1 MFCSEKKSPSARFAF
16 DERPPDLL
24 FALIRGD
31 VRNTAAPRA
40 GAQWRIAIAV
50 SLAAVMAGAVVMLAS
65 QLLYHRYASGLE
77 VAVHSAPYLLQV
89 LLLLVALTCV
99 VTLIAM
105 WRGRN
110 GLGSGARSLYLAS
123 ALVAPLYA
131 ALVLVSPVHMHADE
145 AALSDATIS
154 RWGLRCLLI
163 SAIVGLLVLTTFT
176 VALRRSIPTANGLR
190 GAAIGTAAGAWA
202 GLSVFIFCPSGD
214 LLHILVGHIL
224 PIVAFTLLGVVSIPR
239 ILRV

>member
-1 MFCSEKKSPSARFAF
+1 MTKPGIPSARFAF

-65 QLLYHRYASGLE
+65 QLVYHRYASGLE
-77 VAVHSAPYLLQV
+77 VEIPSAPYLLQV
-89 LLLLVALTCV
+89 LLFLVALTFV
-99 VTLIAM
+99 ATLIAM
-105 WRGRN
+105 WRGRS
-110 GLGSGARSLYLAS
+110 GLGSGAISLYLAS
-123 ALVAPLYA
+123 GLVAPIYA
-131 ALVLVSPVHMHADE
+131 ALVLVSPVHMHTHE
-145 AALSDATIS
+145 AVLSDVTIS
-154 RWGLRCLLI
+154 RWGLRCFVI
-163 SAIVGLLVLTTFT
+163 SAIVGLPVLATFT
-176 VALRRSIPTANGLR
+176 VALRRSIPTASGLR

-214 LLHILVGHIL
+214 LLHMLVGHIL
-224 PIVAFTLLGVVSIPR
+224 PIVAFTLVGIVAIPR
-239 ILRV
+239 ILRI